1 MDIGFV
7 TAFVGGM
14 LALLSP
20 CAALL
25 LPAFFASTMNSG
37 PRLLLHT
44 AVFYV
49 GLLVVLVP
57 LGVGVGALGS
67 LFVSHRD
74 TLITVSS
81 ILLIVLGVAQIL
93 GFGFDPGKLMPGQGT
108 RQSKAKSASG
118 FAKTFLLGTTS
129 GVAGFCAGPIL
140 GAVLTM
146 AAASGSTITSGLLL
160 ATYGAGMVVP
170 LLVIVALW
178 RPLGQRGRSVLR
190 GRTFS
195 VLGWEFHTTSVITG
209 LLIVAIGVLFWRT
222 NGLIGVPELIPLDVQ
237 AGLQN
242 AANVFTNP
250 IFDILAILVITA
262 VILTVW
268 FRRRSHSDEAGPAD
282 ETAETNGDRPQ
293 FAGTATDTPNLISL
307 GSASPK
313 RSARGTDRQERL

>member
-1 MDIGFV
+1 MIASRMIPAIWFRLVVLIGFV
-7 TAFVGGM
+7 AFMIYQGM
-14 LALLSP
+14 W
-20 CAALL
+20 
-25 LPAFFASTMNSG
+25 
-37 PRLLLHT
+37 
-44 AVFYV
+44 
-49 GLLVVLVP
+49 
-57 LGVGVGALGS
+57 
-67 LFVSHRD
+67 
-74 TLITVSS
+74 I
-81 ILLIVLGVAQIL
+81 
-93 GFGFDPGKLMPGQGT
+93 FG
-108 RQSKAKSASG
+108 
-118 FAKTFLLGTTS
+118 
-129 GVAGFCAGPIL
+129 
-140 GAVLTM
+140 
-146 AAASGSTITSGLLL
+146 
-160 ATYGAGMVVP
+160 
-170 LLVIVALW
+170 
-178 RPLGQRGRSVLR
+178 
-190 GRTFS
+190 
-195 VLGWEFHTTSVITG
+195 VITG